1 MQSHQSHYRMLAL
14 NLALSGIIMY
24 LVMFAMID
32 GLGEFYNNLNMFYMT
47 LMMVAPMGALMLL
60 MMGSMYANKMLNLA
74 FYAAFA
80 GLFIL
85 GTLGTRMQ
93 AGIGNGQFLRSMVPH
108 HSGAI
113 LMCREASITDPEIV
127 ALCGQIQRSQRQE
140 IDQMK
145 RILARY

>member
-1 MQSHQSHYRMLAL
+1 
-14 NLALSGIIMY
+14 
-24 LVMFAMID
+24 
-32 GLGEFYNNLNMFYMT
+32 MFYMT

-74 FYAAFA
+74 LYAAFA
-80 GLFIL
+80 GLFVL

-93 AGIGNGQFLRSMVPH
+93 AGIGNEQFLRSMVPH

-113 LMCREASITDPEIV
+113 LMCREAAITDPEIV